1 MARIIL
7 PIAGGILGSFIGAP
21 WLGVALGSMAAQ
33 YAEASAAG
41 PQQVRGP
48 RLEGV
53 RAQNSSFGVP
63 INQVFGSFRVA
74 GNCIW
79 AAPIHEQGVVETSGG
94 GCFTQE
100 IRTTTYE
107 YFGDFAI
114 GLCQGPISS
123 VRRIWADT
131 KLIFNLDADNDEV
144 VAIEGLQWRLYYGT
158 EEQLPDA
165 LIESFEGAGNVPG
178 FRGLA
183 YAIFTQF
190 PVTPFGNRMPQFT
203 FEVVK
208 DKADTVP
215 WSPVGAAV
223 SSAWGADDF
232 VMLPDGEHAI
242 IESNGYWYKVDMISG
257 EIVQSVSFLDQA
269 GNPDLP
275 HYSKIDV
282 DERGYIYAERDA
294 GTVGPIQKTS
304 VVRMSSTT
312 LGIVA
317 ESGAGTYWSPYPVP
331 PWPLESLAYFDMAV
345 VANELFP
352 YLYLIDWKGEIHVRM
367 RDSLQWNTLA
377 SNPWQEG
384 VPDYRF
390 IVGKPAGLEARH
402 LSTDDETGECW
413 VVSADDASSYISRI
427 RPVVG
432 GFGIAYDL
440 ATSAAITS
448 WSAEYYTG
456 VASTST
462 MAICYDPVTKQVI
475 LFVNATS
482 EDSGDIDGAQC
493 LFFDASFVESTSIL
507 HVKTL
512 TSADG
517 FYASGWN
524 KSYLKQGVQNGYL
537 YYNGEYPG
545 ATISRIDVVNRRVD
559 RTWEANQSPTGVV
572 FQGGGIYHALTHS
585 VLQASSIEGEGY
597 IKVLLDRFSE
607 NGVLLSSIVTDL
619 CGQVGLAPADIDVSE
634 LTDIVPGFF
643 MGQRIAA
650 RSAIESLASAYF
662 FDGVESGG
670 KLKFV
675 KRGKSSIITI
685 PEEHLAAHLTDQER
699 PQELISTRQQ
709 ELELPLQV
717 DVTYVAQSA
726 DYDKATQ
733 RARRQLTSSAHLATL
748 ELPLSLADDTAAQI
762 AMNHLVLAWT
772 QRLRHSFQIPRIYGY
787 LDAADVVT
795 IQEGGNQHVV
805 RIERITNSGGVLAI
819 EAANEDSSAYN
830 SVIGGVVIPGHE
842 GPVVYPGITYFM
854 IADIPLLSSTT
865 DSPGLYII
873 ATAARDSWN
882 GAAIFKSRD
891 GGATWNQFVTVS
903 RNGVVGETTTA
914 LADVPDPFVWD
925 RGNTVTVVLSN
936 ADDSLVSSTE
946 EAVLSGANHAV
957 LGAEIIQFVTA
968 TEIGAGTY
976 QLSGL
981 LRGRKGT
988 DYATG
993 SHLAGEAFGLL
1004 DADTIHFATYGIEEA
1019 GKAAIFRAVSAGMQF
1034 SSGVNQSLTPQ
1045 IQNVRPLSPQHV
1057 KAVRDPATGDI
1068 NITWIRRTRYNG
1080 EWFDAQ
1086 DVPLGETTEA
1096 YEVECWHEPTGSI
1109 AGFLIRTLAVTS
1121 QSATYTAAQQ
1131 AQDGN
1136 TGKEISVIVYQISTV
1151 AGQGNASDVV
1161 TA

>member
-1 MARIIL
+1 MARVV
-7 PIAGGILGSFIGAP
+7 
-21 WLGVALGSMAAQ
+21 LGVIGGVIGGPLGFAVG
-33 YAEASAAG
+33 SAIGNAIDVKLKG
-41 PQQVRGP
+41 PKTTGEP
-48 RLEGV
+48 TIEGI

-63 INQVFGSFRVA
+63 INQVFGSFRIA

-79 AAPIHEQGVVETSGG
+79 AAPIHEQGVVETDGG

-208 DKADTVP
+208 DKSDTVP
-215 WSPVGAAV
+215 WSPVEPAT
-223 SSAWGADDF
+223 SSAWGVDDLL
-232 VMLPDGEHAI
+232 MLPDGEHAI
-242 IESNGYWYKVDMISG
+242 IESNGYWYRVDMISG
-257 EIVQSVSFLDQA
+257 EIVQSATFLDQY

-282 DERGYIYAERDA
+282 DERGFIYAERNA
-294 GTVGPIQKTS
+294 GVIGPIQKTS
-304 VVRMSSTT
+304 VVRMSSKT
-312 LGIVA
+312 LAIVA
-317 ESGAGTYWSPYPVP
+317 ESGAGTYWTPYPVP
-331 PWPLESLAYFDMAV
+331 PAPLENLAYFDMAV
-345 VANELFP
+345 VANALHP

-367 RDSLQWNTLA
+367 RDTLQWNTQA
-377 SNPWQEG
+377 SIPGQEG
-384 VPDYRF
+384 VAEYRYV
-390 IVGKPAGLEARH
+390 VGKPAGLEARH

-413 VVSADDASSYISRI
+413 VISADDTSSYISRI

-432 GFGIAYDL
+432 GWGIAYDL

-448 WSAEYYTG
+448 WSAEHYTG
-456 VASTST
+456 VGSPSS
-462 MAICYDPVTKQVI
+462 MAICYDPMTKQVI
-475 LFVNATS
+475 LFVNA
-482 EDSGDIDGAQC
+482 DGTQC
-493 LFFDASFVESTSIL
+493 VFFDASFVESASLL

-517 FYASGWN
+517 FHCSSWN
-524 KSYLKQGVQNGYL
+524 KSYLRQGVQNGYL

-545 ATISRIDVVNRRVD
+545 AIISRIDVVNRRVD
-559 RTWEANQSPTGVV
+559 RTWEANQSPTVML
-572 FQGGGIYHALTHS
+572 FQGGGIYHPLTHA
-585 VLQASSIEGEGY
+585 VLQVVNAPGVAY
-597 IKVLLDRFSE
+597 AKVLLDRFSE

-619 CGQVGLAPADIDVSE
+619 CGQVGLGPSDIDVSE

-643 MGQRIAA
+643 MGQRISA

-662 FDGVESGG
+662 FDGVESDG

-733 RARRQLTSSAHLATL
+733 RARRLLTSSEHLATL
-748 ELPLSLADDTAAQI
+748 ELPLSLTDNTAAQI

-805 RIERITNSGGVLAI
+805 RIERITNNGGVLAI

-842 GPVVYPGITYFM
+842 GPVVYSSITYFM

-946 EAVLSGANHAV
+946 AAVLNGANHAV

-968 TEIGAGTY
+968 TEVGTGTY
-976 QLSGL
+976 ELSGL
-981 LRGRKGT
+981 LRGRKGS

-993 SHLAGEAFGLL
+993 THLAGEAFGLL
-1004 DADTIHFATYGIEEA
+1004 DADTIHFATYGVEEA
-1019 GKAAIFRAVSAGMQF
+1019 GHAAIFRAVSAGMQF

-1045 IQNVRPLSPQHV
+1045 VHNVRTLSPQHV
-1057 KAVRDPATGDI
+1057 KATRDPITGDI

-1080 EWFDAQ
+1080 EWFDSN

-1096 YEVECWHEPTGSI
+1096 YEVELWHPPTGSVS
-1109 AGFLIRTLAVTS
+1109 GFLVRNLAVTS

-1136 TGKEISVIVYQISTV
+1136 TGKTISMIIYQMSTTI
-1151 AGQGNASDVV
+1151 GRGEPSEVV
-1161 TA
+1161 TV